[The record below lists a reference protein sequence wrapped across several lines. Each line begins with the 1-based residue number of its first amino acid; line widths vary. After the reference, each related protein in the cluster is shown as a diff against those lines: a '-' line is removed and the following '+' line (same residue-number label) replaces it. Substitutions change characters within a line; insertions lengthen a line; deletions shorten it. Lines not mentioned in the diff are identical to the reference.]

1 MKNYILW
8 MIFLFPITLFSQS
21 LIQLT
26 EDNNYSGVVDA
37 VQKGADI
44 NQMDYSGFTALHI
57 ASWNG
62 YEDIAHFLLQQG
74 ASPVVKSSAGNMPI
88 RFATP
93 TIRNLL
99 LRYGAYEQEEENIQI
114 PLFIQ
119 STNVYIEQPAPPP
132 PPPPPPASYTTN
144 IYNESNFV
152 TNLIT
157 EVIVEYDYPKKSY
170 DLLANVKPR
179 DSFMSHNWD
188 IYGNNS
194 IHQAARDGDIAAV
207 LELVEFGVNPKA
219 KNPQGDT
226 ALRFAAENNHLE
238 IVQFLV
244 EDIGIDINEVNSSG
258 STALIFATLNNNI
271 EMVEYLLH
279 MGANPNQTASATV
292 NRTVGDEEVET
303 TITNWS
309 PLMAGAQLGNIDVI
323 DKLIQGGANLNAT
336 DSDNWNSLMFAAQN
350 GLTDTA
356 QFLIDQ
362 GINYNI
368 ESKDKHT
375 ALSLARDSGN
385 DKLVAVLEKSNALS
399 SSVPLMS
406 YDETTVEEMVDG
418 GYEYIDGDVDGG
430 YADEEADAEEE

>member
-1 MKNYILW
+1 M
-8 MIFLFPITLFSQS
+8 LFRS
-21 LIQLT
+21 
-26 EDNNYSGVVDA
+26 
-37 VQKGADI
+37 
-44 NQMDYSGFTALHI
+44 
-57 ASWNG
+57 
-62 YEDIAHFLLQQG
+62 
-74 ASPVVKSSAGNMPI
+74 
-88 RFATP
+88 
-93 TIRNLL
+93 
-99 LRYGAYEQEEENIQI
+99 
-114 PLFIQ
+114 
-119 STNVYIEQPAPPP
+119 
-132 PPPPPPASYTTN
+132 
-144 IYNESNFV
+144 
-152 TNLIT
+152 
-157 EVIVEYDYPKKSY
+157 
-170 DLLANVKPR
+170 
-179 DSFMSHNWD
+179 
-188 IYGNNS
+188 
-194 IHQAARDGDIAAV
+194 
-207 LELVEFGVNPKA
+207 
-219 KNPQGDT
+219 
-226 ALRFAAENNHLE
+226 
-238 IVQFLV
+238 
-244 EDIGIDINEVNSSG
+244 VNSSG